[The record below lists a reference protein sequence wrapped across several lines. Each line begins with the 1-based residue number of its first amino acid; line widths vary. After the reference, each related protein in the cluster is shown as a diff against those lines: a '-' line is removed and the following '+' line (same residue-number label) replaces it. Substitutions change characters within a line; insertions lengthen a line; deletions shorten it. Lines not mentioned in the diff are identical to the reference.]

1 MSNLSLKFGHFW
13 VCSRFQF
20 WSKNLL
26 SLRNETF
33 GGLKFSFGGSDL
45 ARKVLL
51 VLYQIRFL
59 VNSGSFQHYSTQQY
73 RSNVLHASIF

>member
-1 MSNLSLKFGHFW
+1 MSNLSLRFSHFW

-33 GGLKFSFGGSDL
+33 GRLKFSFGGSDL

-51 VLYQIRFL
+51 VWYGIKLDFW
-59 VNSGSFQHYSTQQY
+59 
-73 RSNVLHASIF
+73 